1 MNNQIKFNVII
12 PTRER
17 ADTLFHCL
25 RTIVAQDYEN
35 LNIIVSDN
43 FSQDNTKGVVHSFS
57 DKRITYINPGKR
69 ISMSHNWE
77 FALSHVDSGW
87 VTFLGDDDG
96 LLSGA
101 IALLDDIISEF
112 PCDAVNSL
120 FCTYFWPNN
129 GWSNGASLAIP
140 TTKEG
145 IKYLNSRAELA
156 SVMTGKSYKRLPWLY
171 TGGFAAIEVINR
183 ARSTNGSFFM
193 SSTPDVYSA
202 IALSSVTEKF
212 LRIGTPLAVAG
223 ASRHSTGLSATN
235 SKNHGDSCNKWLS
248 EENIPFHPSLIFGK
262 TFRLLIYECYLQS
275 HFLHHDFLD
284 LNLKDQLE
292 LAIADN
298 GMESREVIRD
308 QCERIA
314 ELNGIKLSRTSLSS
328 FTRLIKWNIIR
339 QASRI
344 ANVPGRKLLLGE
356 EVAGRNVFEA
366 SLRASEVI
374 SEANSRSNLT
384 NSFQNIVTELKPR
397 SVARRLKLIRY
408 A

>member
-17 ADTLFHCL
+17 ADTLLHCL

-43 FSQDNTKGVVHSFS
+43 FSQDNTRQVVYSFS
-57 DKRITYINPGKR
+57 DKRITYINTGKR

-87 VTFLGDDDG
+87 VTFQGDDDG
-96 LLSGA
+96 LLPGA

-120 FCTYFWPNN
+120 FCTYFWPSN
-129 GWSNGASLAIP
+129 GWSNGASLAVP

-156 SVMTGKSYKRLPWLY
+156 SVMAGKSYKRLPWLY
-171 TGGFAAIEVINR
+171 TGGFAAIEAINR
-183 ARSTNGSFFM
+183 AKNANGSFFM
-193 SSTPDVYSA
+193 SRIPDVYSA

-212 LRIGTPLAVAG
+212 LRIGTPLALAG
-223 ASRHSTGLSATN
+223 ASSGSNSVSATS
-235 SKNHGDSCNKWLS
+235 SKNPGDPWARFLS

-275 HFLHHDFLD
+275 HFLHHDFLA
-284 LNLKDQLE
+284 LKLKDQME
-292 LAIADN
+292 LAVADN
-298 GMESREVIRD
+298 GMEPRGVIRD

-314 ELNGIKLSRTSLSS
+314 ELNGIKLSKTSLSR
-328 FTRLIKWNIIR
+328 FFRLIMASIIR

-366 SLRASEVI
+366 SLKASEVI
-374 SEANSRSNLT
+374 SQANSRSNLT
-384 NSFQNIVTELKPR
+384 NSFQNIVAELKPR
-397 SVARRLKLIRY
+397 SVARRLKCIRY
-408 A
+408 V